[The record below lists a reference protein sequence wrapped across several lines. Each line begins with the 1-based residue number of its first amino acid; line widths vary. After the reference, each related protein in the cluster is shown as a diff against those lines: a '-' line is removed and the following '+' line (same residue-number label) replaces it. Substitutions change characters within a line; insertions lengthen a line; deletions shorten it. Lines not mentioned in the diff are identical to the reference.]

1 MKRYI
6 NVVIVLLIF
15 ISVGIGVYSNVSQ
28 QNAIDKS
35 KLPADI
41 ENDRLFQRWV
51 TNLRNK
57 DLVIEA
63 DGFKFKESN
72 EIYNT
77 TWITVSSIEE
87 PGKQEEFDG
96 VLAAHK
102 DLKNVAF
109 SLNERIFVDYRNIP
123 RGSVLSN
130 QVRLYGLKEDKIID
144 ARILDCSTRA
154 NCYFDR
160 AYFIDNDVFV
170 ISEFSRNISK
180 KDTTT
185 PICSMDQVCTYT
197 VKLHIIDLIHNVR
210 DVYESEPFD
219 IILSDW
225 IKMF

>member
-1 MKRYI
+1 MKKYI
-6 NVVIVLLIF
+6 NLALMVFIF
-15 ISVGIGVYSNVSQ
+15 SAVGIGVFSNIRQ
-28 QNAIDKS
+28 QNSIDKS

-57 DLVIEA
+57 GLVIEA

-77 TWITVSSIEE
+77 TWITVSSIDE
-87 PGKQEEFDG
+87 PGKQDEFNS
-96 VLAAHK
+96 VLAAHR
-102 DLKNVAF
+102 DLKNVSF
-109 SLNERIFVDYRNIP
+109 SPNDRIFVDYRNIA
-123 RGSVLSN
+123 RGAVLSN

-185 PICSMDQVCTYT
+185 PICSADQICTYT
-197 VKLHIIDLIHNVR
+197 VKLHIIDLIHNIR
-210 DVYESEPFD
+210 DVYESQPFD
-219 IILSDW
+219 IILNDW
-225 IKMF
+225 IKAF